1 MLLLKPTTVAPALRL
16 LSCSVAR
23 ISVTLLS
30 QDSGSEADAYCAAPA
45 SNPEPATL
53 SAPPL
58 RQRGG
63 QSRKAIYS
71 ARETEIEM
79 PYDPV
84 QFSRVEL
91 SSRRGSLHLFSG
103 RVSFQA
109 ALSDSR
115 PCHSTSR
122 CSKRPDGYAAF
133 QIFSRRRSAELW
145 RLMDDRRL
153 GTFLRHSGNLPLHF
167 VSDTGCRS
175 PHRRCGYHRFHRSP
189 YTARGHSDSWDRRS

>member
-1 MLLLKPTTVAPALRL
+1 MLRGNDVGYFAFTRFWIRGRRVLRRAGLESRTCNAFRSALR
-16 LSCSVAR
+16 
-23 ISVTLLS
+23 
-30 QDSGSEADAYCAAPA
+30 QSGG
-45 SNPEPATL
+45 
-53 SAPPL
+53 
-58 RQRGG
+58 R
-63 QSRKAIYS
+63 SRKAIYS

-91 SSRRGSLHLFSG
+91 SSRRGSLPLFSG

-122 CSKRPDGYAAF
+122 CAKRPDWYAAF

-189 YTARGHSDSWDRRS
+189 YTARGHSDFWDRRW